1 MKSSTTVAAGVGVV
15 VGLGVVV
22 LGFGLGFTP
31 DSSFSLKKDPAT
43 GACKPSEP
51 PPMSAAWGKQVTWE
65 VTNVDCDPQYVTLK
79 NFKHPKDGGGYDDA
93 EKVLKD
99 DPLTDG
105 PVSIGTPMKLK
116 SKVDKFFVW
125 KKSFKYE
132 IWNGISAGGVTPG
145 RDPDIDIWP

>member
-1 MKSSTTVAAGVGVV
+1 MKGSTAVAAGVGVV
-15 VGLGVVV
+15 VILGVVV
-22 LGFGLGFTP
+22 LGGGLGFTP
-31 DSSFSLKKDPAT
+31 DSSFSLKNDGT
-43 GACKPSEP
+43 GACKPTEP
-51 PPMSAAWGKQVTWE
+51 APMSAGYAHQVTWE

-79 NFKHPKDGGGYDDA
+79 NFRHPRDGGYDGA

-105 PVSIGTPMKLK
+105 PVSIGKPITLK

-125 KKSFKYE
+125 KRTFKYD
-132 IWNGISAGGVTPG
+132 IWNGISPAGATLG